1 MIARVV
7 VENAAYSFDIPFSY
21 QVPQQMQPDIRPG
34 CRVLVPFGKANRA
47 KQGLVLALE
56 EGGEQENLKPLKTLL
71 DYQPLLDSEQLW
83 LLELLHRPDGE
94 GAGDVLAGRKSKSAG
109 IAAAAAGA
117 AAEGAGLPAGKK

>member
-56 EGGEQENLKPLKTLL
+56 EGGAVFLSVPPIFTE
-71 DYQPLLDSEQLW
+71 
-83 LLELLHRPDGE
+83 R
-94 GAGDVLAGRKSKSAG
+94 R
-109 IAAAAAGA
+109 AAGTS
-117 AAEGAGLPAGKK
+117 

>member
-47 KQGLVLALE
+47 KQGLVLAQRLM
-56 EGGEQENLKPLKTLL
+56 GGSKKPKSRSNRCWIPSRCSTANSCGCWSCCTVA
-71 DYQPLLDSEQLW
+71 PSAPTM
-83 LLELLHRPDGE
+83 RRC
-94 GAGDVLAGRKSKSAG
+94 GRWCP
-109 IAAAAAGA
+109 AA
-117 AAEGAGLPAGKK
+117 